1 MKQVSRK
8 IGVGQNEQQSYDGH
22 EKRWRGREVI
32 GTPGAWLIEAPTMK
46 SLDDHNQV
54 NCLQFQKCLNKQ
66 LAMQIHP
73 PFPNQFSLFGILNSI
88 SIIRSFQDMIA
99 ERGEKDEHVTI
110 HS

>member
-46 SLDDHNQV
+46 SLDDHSQ
-54 NCLQFQKCLNKQ
+54 QCLNKQ
-66 LAMQIHP
+66 LAMQVHP

-99 ERGEKDEHVTI
+99 QRERKT
-110 HS
+110 SM